1 MEFIPGFLKGAKA
14 AYDSRKMGGELWNA
28 LMIKLKG
35 KKATIVFTGLPG
47 AGKTQL
53 FDRLSGKTEKE
64 GYRPPGRST
73 KVEKAS
79 KKISKDELR
88 DEPKKRL
95 SYVVI
100 PGQISSVRQKA
111 FDELFAGKTE
121 IAGVIH
127 VVSSGLPTLR
137 TREAMQVLKEQHISD
152 VASYRQYQ
160 LLQEVDDLDETC
172 QAIERYMVAS
182 RKPIWLFI
190 VATKID
196 LFLSTLDQDLDAYE
210 KASGPFVERLR
221 QLQTRVGSLNFDWEL
236 VAVSAWNDDF
246 DYNGEKLISNIAPEQ
261 QNEYLNAFL
270 QRMIDKC

>member
-1 MEFIPGFLKGAKA
+1 MEWIPGALKGAKA
-14 AYDSRKMGGELWNA
+14 AYDSRNMASELWNS

-53 FDRLSGKTEKE
+53 FDKLSGRTEKK
-64 GYRPPGRST
+64 GYLPPGRSA
-73 KVEKAS
+73 KVEKGGR
-79 KKISKDELR
+79 KISADSLR

-95 SYVVI
+95 AYVVI
-100 PGQISSVRQKA
+100 PGQTSSVRQKA
-111 FDELFAGKTE
+111 FEDMFSGKTE
-121 IAGVIH
+121 IAGIIH

-137 TREAMQVLKEQHISD
+137 TREAAQVLKEQHVAD

-160 LLQEVDDLDETC
+160 LLQEVEDLDETC
-172 QAIERYMVAS
+172 MAIERYMIAS

-196 LFLSTLDQDLDAYE
+196 LFLNTLDHDLTVYE
-210 KASGPFVERLR
+210 KASSPFVERLR
-221 QLQTRVGSLNFDWEL
+221 QLQSRVGSLNFDWEL
-236 VAVSAWNDDF
+236 VAVSAWNEDF
-246 DYNGEKLISNIAPEQ
+246 DYNGEKLISSISPEQ
-261 QNEYLNAFL
+261 QNKYLDAFL